1 MSHWKDKLL
10 KQQKVESIRH
20 EKNVEKKPKSSI
32 VRKVLLFSTLIMSM
46 ICIINVETLYSSAP
60 SKITGLGE
68 SFYHELSSILVAIT
82 GKEDAN
88 DTIMMQYIVTF
99 ISFALLTLFWVSA
112 INAERKGY
120 NAIMEENIEN
130 IVQDAI
136 EVIGS
141 FKECNN
147 KTHEKTI

>member
-1 MSHWKDKLL
+1 
-10 KQQKVESIRH
+10 
-20 EKNVEKKPKSSI
+20 
-32 VRKVLLFSTLIMSM
+32 
-46 ICIINVETLYSSAP
+46 
-60 SKITGLGE
+60 
-68 SFYHELSSILVAIT
+68 
-82 GKEDAN
+82 
-88 DTIMMQYIVTF
+88 MMQYIVTF

-141 FKECNN
+141 LKECNN